1 MLSGLHKKQKLERI
15 IEKQNEEGDLWR
27 RSSRS
32 AGNMGKKNMDISKS
46 RTQIFFKIGVLRNFA
61 KFTGKHLFQSIFFN
75 KVADPRSELRQRC
88 FPVNFAKFL
97 RTLFFYRTT
106 TVTNARTWKV
116 VVNNEQNGKVKK
128 HKSFILCF
136 TLF

>member
-1 MLSGLHKKQKLERI
+1 M
-15 IEKQNEEGDLWR
+15 WR

-32 AGNMGKKNMDISKS
+32 AGNMGKKNMDVRRS
-46 RTQIFFKIGVLRNFA
+46 RSQIFFKIGVLRNFA
-61 KFTGKHLFQSIFFN
+61 KFAGKHLIQSIFFN

-116 VVNNEQNGKVKK
+116 AVNNEQNGKVKK
-128 HKSFILCF
+128 HKSFSLCF
-136 TLF
+136 TSL